1 MSAAVDRILAEA
13 DRMRAIMEET
23 LTSTDPRFTDDP
35 RVILLREPCPR
46 RTCRAPRGQYCR
58 TTGGYTTLHKARNP
72 AGLRELDERPNH
84 G

>member
-1 MSAAVDRILAEA
+1 MAYSAQTTQEV
-13 DRMRAIMEET
+13 
-23 LTSTDPRFTDDP
+23 LTSTDPRLADDP

-46 RTCRAPRGQYCR
+46 PACRAPRGQYCR

-72 AGLRELDERPNH
+72 AGLAELEERSNR